1 MASIISVACNHK
13 IWRKALIL
21 CVHNCSGSELSLTMI
36 PSPISWFLKNLSEN
50 WKITDC
56 QWTISTR
63 LSVVKTTRKNWGQE
77 QLTVVETKKRKKNTG
92 TIYVSSITAHA
103 AKQQSWLRLLY
114 FLVKAFSHQRNNWE
128 TVVFSIYSWLGMGP
142 TFILVT
148 YRSSRMQSSL
158 RGAGTFFGSV
168 IFRREKSDD
177 RIYVRGLQGNCIGKA
192 VLLSSV
198 NKLSWF
204 GLRFSC
210 CLILFSNL
218 DSAVSITPLTQQ
230 AVSNQKNT
238 NRHTWRS
245 SPVDSALAFHF
256 LKE

>member
-1 MASIISVACNHK
+1 MFPPSPLTQQSNKAGYVFFIFLSKLFLTKETIEKLLCSVFIPGWGWGQHFFESRTGQADGRVACEEQ
-13 IWRKALIL
+13 AL
-21 CVHNCSGSELSLTMI
+21 
-36 PSPISWFLKNLSEN
+36 
-50 WKITDC
+50 
-56 QWTISTR
+56 
-63 LSVVKTTRKNWGQE
+63 
-77 QLTVVETKKRKKNTG
+77 
-92 TIYVSSITAHA
+92 
-103 AKQQSWLRLLY
+103 
-114 FLVKAFSHQRNNWE
+114 
-128 TVVFSIYSWLGMGP
+128 
-142 TFILVT
+142 
-148 YRSSRMQSSL
+148 
-158 RGAGTFFGSV
+158 FFGSV

-218 DSAVSITPLTQQ
+218 DSAVSITRLKQQ

-245 SPVDSALAFHF
+245 SPVDSAFAFHF